1 MWIKSIKSQGFH
13 KEHDDLP
20 IMGIGWGHIGYAT
33 GVSPTMDIPREYI
46 GMNIIQRIQLVNY
59 YDLKL
64 PDNIPNISIST
75 RQSSVKSAPPEG

>member
-46 GMNIIQRIQLVNY
+46 GIYIYIYIY
-59 YDLKL
+59 YIEY
-64 PDNIPNISIST
+64 N
-75 RQSSVKSAPPEG
+75 SADSASELL